1 VRKFDQGFQQQLQAN
16 PDPTIQAVKCTGAG
30 SNCNC
35 KVVVTPQALNK
46 SGMYATSGNT
56 LVETPGRH
64 PVWQLRVQGNELHS
78 IAVDTMMPMGPMG
91 VVAIAGDL
99 VSQRQ

>member
-1 VRKFDQGFQQQLQAN
+1 VRKFDQGFQQPLQAN

-56 LVETPGRH
+56 LVETPDGT
-64 PVWQLRVQGNELHS
+64 LSGNYACRETSS
-78 IAVDTMMPMGPMG
+78 IPSRW
-91 VVAIAGDL
+91 I
-99 VSQRQ
+99 R